1 MKRYL
6 IFALLSVPGIILVE
20 NSNADKLNLAED
32 FTLPYMVYLQSFP
45 EPCVGCLIHP
55 EWVLTAAHCPLP
67 VKIRL
72 GVYQPNIENKR
83 EQIRNYSLT
92 VPYPEFDAYSLN
104 NDLMMIKLSK
114 AAGLNSYV
122 GTIAIALEPLSF
134 NDSCFIPTWT
144 WSKYKNL
151 TDPDILTWINQ
162 YKLPFDDCQNMQDE
176 RMAINIMCVG
186 RPLKTLAEN
195 KEVSAAPAI
204 CDGRVHGILSWAKGS
219 VTLGSEGFFTEVN
232 PYARWIMKIIE
243 TY

>member
-1 MKRYL
+1 MLAPLTFCDLAPFRL
-6 IFALLSVPGIILVE
+6 PILFH
-20 NSNADKLNLAED
+20 S
-32 FTLPYMVYLQSFP
+32 
-45 EPCVGCLIHP
+45 
-55 EWVLTAAHCPLP
+55 

-144 WSKYKNL
+144 WSKYKNRKCFVL
-151 TDPDILTWINQ
+151 FLYVLQPEVLELGELRGDILERSSHHER
-162 YKLPFDDCQNMQDE
+162 LPLTLQGLLPGPY
-176 RMAINIMCVG
+176 IPIM
-186 RPLKTLAEN
+186 
-195 KEVSAAPAI
+195 
-204 CDGRVHGILSWAKGS
+204 LSFRIIKGC
-219 VTLGSEGFFTEVN
+219 
-232 PYARWIMKIIE
+232 
-243 TY
+243 